1 MSGNPTNRELAWKC
15 YNRARDDA
23 SIGLKTLVLRSL
35 LIALIFGP
43 LTTFAYTVLSVRGP
57 IKYDPPIS
65 EAEWRQLTELP
76 AAKMALALQGREV
89 HLTRSQWLASSVGHS
104 FFWLD
109 LMKNSVVP
117 VLGVFSASVCL
128 GYWQRR
134 TFAVYSSGGPSES

>member
-1 MSGNPTNRELAWKC
+1 M
-15 YNRARDDA
+15 
-23 SIGLKTLVLRSL
+23 KTLVLRSL

-76 AAKMALALQGREV
+76 AAKMGLALQAREV

-134 TFAVYSSGGPSES
+134 TFAVDSSGGPSKY